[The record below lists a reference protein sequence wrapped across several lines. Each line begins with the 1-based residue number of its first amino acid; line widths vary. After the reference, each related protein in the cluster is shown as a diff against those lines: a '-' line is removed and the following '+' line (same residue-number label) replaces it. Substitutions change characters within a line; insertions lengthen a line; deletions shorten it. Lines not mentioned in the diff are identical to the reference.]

1 MDGKVTETS
10 GRGKLQLEF
19 EVNGSNFG
27 NFDLNISVGVFFIF
41 NVWVVNNKSVNIID
55 DRKSSSNIC
64 SLSRLLK
71 H

>member
-27 NFDLNISVGVFFIF
+27 NLDLNISVGVFFIF
-41 NVWVVNNKSVNIID
+41 NVWVVNNKSVNIV
-55 DRKSSSNIC
+55 
-64 SLSRLLK
+64 
-71 H
+71 